1 MKLLKNKIPILIEIA
16 DSNFK
21 RQNGLMFRKSIPD
34 NYGMLFSFD
43 MPQVLKFWGMN
54 TLIPLDICFMDEN
67 FIVKSISSIKPHDL
81 NSVASIC
88 PCKFALETNLGF
100 LDRYGIKN
108 GTKLK
113 LWKEGPSSF
122 MDLDFEKVA
131 QVEEKKDK
139 SKQEVGESKQEE
151 ISQLVEEKNSKPD
164 VNINN
169 ISEEDFEDDSE
180 SKLLVDNEKTTKPDV
195 QKQNTENIIEKTDS
209 GKLKKY
215 PKFSSFFEALRWSY
229 SNGEVIRIFY
239 KTLNGHMITRDIEP
253 HGLFKSKKSGRQV
266 LVTFDRNVNQPRS
279 YIAMNVNQYSFIG
292 RKYQKKFIFI

>member
-1 MKLLKNKIPILIEIA
+1 MKLLKNKIPILVEIA

-21 RQNGLMFRKSIPD
+21 RQNGLMFRKSIPE

-43 MPQVLKFWGMN
+43 EPQVLKFWGMN
-54 TLIPLDICFMDEN
+54 TFIPLDICFMDEN
-67 FIVKSISSIKPHDL
+67 FIVKSISSIRPHDL
-81 NSVASIC
+81 NSVASSC

-113 LWKEGPSSF
+113 LWNDGPSSF

-131 QVEEKKDK
+131 QVAEEKDK
-139 SKQEVGESKQEE
+139 SEQEVEKAKQEE

-164 VNINN
+164 TDLNN
-169 ISEEDFEDDSE
+169 IPEEDFDDNPE
-180 SKLLVDNEKTTKPDV
+180 SKLLVDNEKSKKPDV
-195 QKQNTENIIEKTDS
+195 QKQKTENIIEETDAN
-209 GKLKKY
+209 KLKKY

-239 KTLNGHMITRDIEP
+239 KTLNGHRIVRDVEP
-253 HGLFKSKKSGRQV
+253 HGLFKSRKSGRQV

-279 YIAMNVNQYSFIG
+279 YIAMNVNQYSFVG